1 MELTLPLFLKW
12 MKVEIALILFLAGH
26 FLFQKLRNEQA
37 AISGKVSYL
46 IASLACILLWLQTN
60 DSSSSLSYDWWRVEP
75 ALYWLKI
82 PLYLLFLL
90 SIRWKSCSKYHDWF
104 ILIFFSL
111 GFHFSEHRSIL
122 LLFFGLNVPLVY
134 FLSPER
140 YRKVVSTLLLAGL
153 LACLAFLTQDSRQ
166 LYFLLSLTLFC
177 SSFLILSFCETALDR
192 AKARL
197 DQLRSYLC
205 FYCVSLLYLASL
217 FLLFHLPGSARQDL
231 LFLLKIYWF
240 WILLSALFK
249 SSLPSYK
256 RSTSLLLSISVLS
269 FLFTA
274 NYCDLHLALGLLIC
288 AGVCLSFA
296 QLFLIYNQESLQSQ
310 LTLIFIA
317 SILPLAAYFGD
328 FLSIEQPW
336 NTVPITCTLFLLQLL
351 LAARLT
357 YKLIKSKTRLQW
369 SLVIL
374 CLLPSLF
381 WFQLKDHSP
390 RVNQL
395 LIENYI
401 EERQARESNET
412 AP

>member
-1 MELTLPLFLKW
+1 ML
-12 MKVEIALILFLAGH
+12 G
-26 FLFQKLRNEQA
+26 
-37 AISGKVSYL
+37 
-46 IASLACILLWLQTN
+46 SLACILLWLQTN
-60 DSSSSLSYDWWRVEP
+60 DSSSSFSYGWWRIEP

-90 SIRWKSCSKYHDWF
+90 SIRWKSCSNYYDWF
-104 ILIFFSL
+104 LLIFFSL

-140 YRKVVSTLLLAGL
+140 NRKAVSTLLLMGL
-153 LACLAFLTQDSRQ
+153 LACLAFLTQDSQ
-166 LYFLLSLTLFC
+166 QAYFLLSLTLFC

-192 AKARL
+192 AKERL

-205 FYCVSLLYLASL
+205 LYSVSLLYLASL
-217 FLLFHLPGSARQDL
+217 FLLFHLPGTARQDL
-231 LFLLKIYWF
+231 LFILKIYWF

-249 SSLPSYK
+249 SSLPTYK

-274 NYCDLHLALGLLIC
+274 NYCNLHLALGLLIC
-288 AGVCLSFA
+288 AGVCLSFV
-296 QLFLIYNQESLQSQ
+296 QFFLIQNPESLQSQ

-317 SILPLAAYFGD
+317 SILPFAAYFGD
-328 FLSIEQPW
+328 FLSIQKPW

-357 YKLIKSKTRLQW
+357 YNFIKSKTRLQW
-369 SLVIL
+369 SLVVL

-381 WFQLKDHSP
+381 WFQLKDHSS
-390 RVNQL
+390 RLNQL

-401 EERQARESNET
+401 EERLARESNET